1 MTAVSYSNMPASR
14 FEFTVSNFR
23 RALDQPETLNL
34 LLPAPFLGIIIN
46 LESPFNY
53 SVNGVEV
60 KAFGRSRYNFLSL
73 PEASYEVSIPPGLHH
88 SIALGVKA
96 STLERYSQDYHF
108 LLPLLDAARQNE
120 VFFLSLNHHLV
131 TPQIDADIN
140 ELLYHVT
147 NDEELRNLLIEVK
160 AFDILF
166 HAVHDFALTTMS
178 IPGMDNDYKIIRET
192 AAFLVDN
199 IGDNFSLEDLAHRFG
214 ISQRNLQAG
223 FRRHFRKTVHEF
235 VVQHRM
241 DAAKRMLF
249 NESLSVKNV
258 ALAVGYKD
266 RTAFSRAYK
275 KHYGHFPKATREVHG
290 SD

>member
-1 MTAVSYSNMPASR
+1 MTAVSFSNMPDSR
-14 FEFTVSNFR
+14 FEYTVSNFR
-23 RALDQPETLNL
+23 RTLDQPEILNL
-34 LLPAPFLGIIIN
+34 QLPAPFLGIIIN
-46 LESPFNY
+46 LENSFNY
-53 SVNGVEV
+53 SVDGLHTGT
-60 KAFGRSRYNFLSL
+60 FSRSRYNFVSL
-73 PEASYEVSIPPGLHH
+73 PEASYEAGIPSGLHH
-88 SIALGVKA
+88 SIALGIKA
-96 STLERYSQDYHF
+96 STLEKYSRDYHF
-108 LLPLLDAARQNE
+108 LLPLLDAANHNE
-120 VFFLSLNHHLV
+120 VFFLSPNHHLV

-140 ELLYHVT
+140 DLLYHVT

-178 IPGMDNDYKIIRET
+178 VPGMDNDYKIIRET

-199 IGDNFSLEDLAHRFG
+199 LADNFSLEDLAHRFG
-214 ISQRNLQAG
+214 ISQRNLQSG
-223 FRRHFRKTVHEF
+223 FKRHFRKTVHEF

-275 KHYGHFPKATREVHG
+275 NHYGHFPRTTREVLD
-290 SD
+290 SK